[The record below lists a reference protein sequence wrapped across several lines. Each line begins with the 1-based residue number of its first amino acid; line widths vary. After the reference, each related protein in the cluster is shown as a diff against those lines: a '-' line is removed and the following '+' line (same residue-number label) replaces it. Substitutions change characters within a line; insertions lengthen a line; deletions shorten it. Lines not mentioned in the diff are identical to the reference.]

1 MGGQLQSRCFK
12 EKARQRKTVSFT
24 EMSPSRP
31 YLIRALHEWIVDN
44 QLTPYLLVDC
54 AMEGV
59 QVPEEHISEGRIILN
74 VSPSATQGLSLGNDL
89 IQFDARFGGR
99 PQHIDVPIESVLAI
113 YARENG
119 RGMVFNNDS
128 DDDASPDPSDDGGG
142 GKPHLRVVK

>member
-1 MGGQLQSRCFK
+1 M
-12 EKARQRKTVSFT
+12 AVSFQ

-54 AMEGV
+54 GVEGV
-59 QVPEEHISEGRIILN
+59 RVPPEHVSEGRIILN
-74 VSPSATQGLSLGNDL
+74 VSPAATQELHMGNEL
-89 IQFDARFGGR
+89 IAFSARFAGK
-99 PQHIDVPIESVLAI
+99 PQNIEVPVEGVLAI

-119 RGMVFNNDS
+119 RGMVFSNDN
-128 DDDASPDPSDDGGG
+128 DDGTTPDPSDDGG